1 MKRIKLVALAI
12 LSTVLMPLTA
22 ADWLTDGADTRRN
35 NWQKDETTLTKANVK
50 DMRLL

>member
-12 LSTVLMPLTA
+12 LSAVLTPLTA

-35 NWQKDETTLTKANVK
+35 NWQKDETIAHQGQ
-50 DMRLL
+50 R